1 MAQTFTEEQEKAM
14 MKWKRVKEKQYL
26 GLVNETAA
34 KLRKAEKERDEARN
48 ECDKVRADLAST
60 HALLIEGVKKNKELK
75 DQNRLLGIVH
85 KGQHHPPR
93 AAGGAGV
100 AKQEDDD
107 ARQLEAQ
114 AQARNHRAQA
124 RRGRYAQAAERAG
137 GMAAEKA
144 AMFAHLNAQ
153 QKAFDNNRKA
163 GGRRKKRKTRKKG
176 KKRKTKRR
184 RK

>member
-1 MAQTFTEEQEKAM
+1 MAQTFTEEQDKAM

-60 HALLIEGVKKNKELK
+60 HALLIEGIKKNTELK

-100 AKQEDDD
+100 AKQQDNH
-107 ARQLEAQ
+107 ARQLDFQ
-114 AQARNHRAQA
+114 SLARETRQA
-124 RRGRYAQAAERAG
+124 RRERYAQAAERAG

-153 QKAFDNNRKA
+153 QKAFDNNKKV
-163 GGRRKKRKTRKKG
+163 GGRRKKRKTHKKR